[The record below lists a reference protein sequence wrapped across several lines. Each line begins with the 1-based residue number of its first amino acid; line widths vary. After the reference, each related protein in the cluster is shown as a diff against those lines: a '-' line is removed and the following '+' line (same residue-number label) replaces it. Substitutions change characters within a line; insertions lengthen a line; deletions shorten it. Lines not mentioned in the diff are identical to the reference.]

1 MSFQK
6 PTDSVLKAQSPDT
19 DFTRLQ
25 VLGPMVVSR
34 NRLIIHVGG
43 SRIRRLLASLLL
55 SPGKVVTVDHL
66 IDRLWNGP
74 APKDPRRVVQTNVV
88 RLRQALPADVPIVTQ
103 PGGYVIDVDTNRL
116 DLLQFQALTAAAEG
130 AIDVGQERELL
141 HAALS
146 LWRGDVCQD
155 VDSEILHENDVAQ
168 LDERRLVALERR
180 VDLDLQ
186 LGQIEKLSGELR
198 VLTTEFPLR
207 ERFWAQ
213 LMATLYRQG
222 RRGEALETY
231 RAVAKVLSEELGID
245 PGVELRELHRQMLK
259 DEYVTPRTARR
270 KVDLT
275 VSPDPALSEA
285 TAADVNLT
293 DEPAQG
299 VSPRELPMDDAHF
312 VGRGSELAALDRVLF
327 TTTTDEAQ
335 GSVVVVDG
343 SAGVGKT
350 ALAVRW
356 CNRVGK
362 DFHGGQI
369 YLNLRGFG
377 ALSAMEPLSALHV
390 LLRSVGVPAERV
402 PHDVAACSALFR
414 SRTAGRRMLILLDN
428 ARNSDQVR
436 PLLAGTSCV
445 TVVTSRNQL
454 RGLVAREAA
463 RRVSVQP
470 LPIED
475 SVEVLTSAIG
485 GARIQAEY
493 DEALR
498 IAKICDYNP
507 LALRLIGERIGRM
520 LKTKLHDVVEELDLE
535 YNRLDAFNA
544 NDGDLADLRAVLSWS
559 YDHLEPGT
567 ATVLRLVGGLYPGNE
582 IGLAAAAAMTGL
594 NLAETRWHLDRLVAT
609 HLVEQSTYNRYRLH
623 DLLRTYAS
631 ERAQQQD
638 SAEVRSEA
646 QERLLSWFRRTLINI
661 DKTFAP
667 DRHRDPAGPLDCPMP
682 VLSFHDHR
690 AALAWCDI
698 EYPTLIALPGWA
710 SDVGAF
716 EMSGQIAYLLE
727 SLLANYKHWHDF
739 LHCHKPALAA
749 AEKIGDRRLEG
760 HLLNAVG
767 NALAEIRDP
776 VRARERYEAAIQA
789 FRADGYVMGEAKAL
803 GNLAMLAVEQEDLAT
818 AERLCVEALDLC
830 TAIGY
835 SRGRAHSLDNLG
847 ELSFAR
853 ADFVNAIKNW
863 RRALEI
869 NKKARA
875 RYVQATN
882 LTNLGRAYN
891 ALGNFHRA
899 ITYQRAAES
908 ISREIGSDR
917 GVAIA
922 LLHLGRSLRSAGD
935 TDTAIK
941 CWTEALHLF
950 VEAGDADAEA
960 AKAALAGLSG

>member
-1 MSFQK
+1 MKNQK
-6 PTDSVLKAQSPDT
+6 PTDRLLDVQLPDSA
-19 DFTRLQ
+19 FTRLQ

-34 NRLIIHVGG
+34 NELIIHVGG

-88 RLRQALPADVPIVTQ
+88 RLRHALPADVPIVTR
-103 PGGYVIDVDTNRL
+103 PGGYMIDIDADRL
-116 DLLQFQALTAAAEG
+116 DLLQFQTLVTVAEG
-130 AIDVGQERELL
+130 ASEIDRECELL
-141 HAALS
+141 HAALG

-155 VDSEILHENDVAQ
+155 VDSEVLHENDVAQ
-168 LDERRLVALERR
+168 LAERRLVALERR
-180 VDLDLQ
+180 IDLDLL
-186 LGQIEKLSGELR
+186 LGRTERLGGELR
-198 VLTTEFPLR
+198 MLTAQFPLR

-213 LMATLYRQG
+213 LMASLYLQG

-231 RAVAKVLSEELGID
+231 RAIAKMLSEELGID
-245 PGVELRELHRQMLK
+245 PGSELRELHRQMLN
-259 DEYVTPRTARR
+259 DEYVAPNAGKRNTDIAINPHLASSEA
-270 KVDLT
+270 VVAAVHLT
-275 VSPDPALSEA
+275 DDPAPGA
-285 TAADVNLT
+285 
-293 DEPAQG
+293 
-299 VSPRELPMDDAHF
+299 SPRELPTDVAHF
-312 VGRGSELAALDRVLF
+312 VGRGAELAALDRILS
-327 TTTTDEAQ
+327 TGATDGVG

-356 CNRVGK
+356 CNRVA
-362 DFHGGQI
+362 DIFHGGQI

-377 ALSAMEPLSALHV
+377 ALAAMEPLGALHV
-390 LLRSVGVPAERV
+390 LLRSVGVPAESV

-414 SRTAGRRMLILLDN
+414 SRTAGRHMLILLDN

-436 PLLAGTSCV
+436 PLLAGGSCV

-463 RRVSVQP
+463 KRVSVQP

-485 GARIQAEY
+485 SARIQEEY
-493 DEALR
+493 NEALL

-520 LKTKLHDVVEELDLE
+520 QDARLRDVVDELDFE
-535 YNRLDAFNA
+535 FNRLDAFNA
-544 NDGDLADLRAVLSWS
+544 NDGDLADLRAVFSWS
-559 YDHLEPGT
+559 YDHLESTT
-567 ATVLRLVGGLYPGNE
+567 AAVLRLVGGLYPGND
-582 IGLAAAAAMTGL
+582 IGLATAAAISGL
-594 NLAETRWHLDRLVAT
+594 GLADTRWHLDRLVAT
-609 HLVEQSTYNRYRLH
+609 NLVEQSAYNRYRLH
-623 DLLRTYAS
+623 DLLRTYAA
-631 ERAQQQD
+631 ERTHQQD
-638 SAEVRSEA
+638 SAEARAKA
-646 QERLLSWFRRTLINI
+646 QERLLQWFRNTLINI
-661 DKTFAP
+661 DEIFAP
-667 DRHRDPAGPLDCPMP
+667 DRYRDPAGPFERSVP
-682 VLSFHDHR
+682 VLSFRDHR
-690 AALAWCDI
+690 SALAWCEV

-710 SDVGAF
+710 SDIGEF

-739 LHCHKPALAA
+739 LYCHKPALAA
-749 AEKIGDRRLEG
+749 AAKIGDRRLEG

-767 NALAEIRDP
+767 NALAETRQP
-776 VRARERYEAAIQA
+776 AHARERYEAAIQA
-789 FRADGYVMGEAKAL
+789 FRADGYIMGEAKVL

-818 AERLCVEALDLC
+818 AERLCVEALDIC
-830 TAIGY
+830 TAIDY

-853 ADFVNAIKNW
+853 SDFVNAIRNW

-891 ALGNFHRA
+891 ALGNFDRA

-922 LLHLGRSLRSAGD
+922 LLHLGRTFRSAGE
-935 TDTAIK
+935 AEVAAE
-941 CWTEALHLF
+941 CWTEALNLF
-950 VEAGDADAEA
+950 VEAGDADADEV
-960 AKAALAGLSG
+960 KAALASLGS